1 MADRVTR
8 DLAARL
14 GGELAAKGWTL
25 AVAESCTGGALSA
38 AITSVPGSSAYFLGG
53 VVAYHNSVKTRELE
67 VPEELIGSAGAV
79 SEPVALAMAEGVRR
93 RFGARIGV
101 AVTGIA
107 GPGGGTEEK
116 PVGTVYVGIS
126 TGAVRH
132 PGRRRFPGDRES
144 VRRQSV
150 KWALGEL
157 LRVIPGALGAA
168 E

>member
-14 GGELAAKGWTL
+14 GRELAAKGWTL

-53 VVAYHNSVKTRELE
+53 VVAYHNSAKARELE
-67 VPEELIGSAGAV
+67 VPEELIGTSGAV
-79 SEPVALAMAEGVRR
+79 SEEVALAMAEGVRR

-101 AVTGIA
+101 AVTGVA
-107 GPGGGTEEK
+107 GPGGGTAEK
-116 PVGTVYVGIS
+116 PVGTVCLGIS
-126 TGAVRH
+126 AGAVRY

-150 KWALGEL
+150 EWALVEL
-157 LRVIPGALGAA
+157 LGLVPGERGTAG
-168 E
+168 